1 MHRTIPTILTALFV
15 AAIVA
20 GGHAARAHAT
30 AKPGFAPG
38 VWHGTA
44 TISGTSS
51 DGPMTTTCRGKVSFT
66 LTVKRSLAAG
76 GTGSWTMTMKGSGPV
91 ASTMTGT
98 AALTFAG
105 SGSDVRYTGK
115 QKVTG
120 TVSDG
125 TISRPI
131 GFTRAISGRL
141 IITRAGSCKVVGTAP
156 TGSGLSFKW
165 TATKGTG
172 TCL

>member
-1 MHRTIPTILTALFV
+1 MHRTLLTTLTVLIAATAV
-15 AAIVA
+15 AA
-20 GGHAARAHAT
+20 GGASKAQAT

-51 DGPMTTTCRGKVSFT
+51 DGPMTTTFRGKVAFT
-66 LTVKRSLAAG
+66 LTVKQSLAAG

-91 ASTMTGT
+91 ASTMTGK
-98 AALTFAG
+98 AALTFSG
-105 SGSDVRYTGK
+105 SGTDVRYAGK

-131 GFTRAISGRL
+131 GFTKAISGRL
-141 IITRAGSCKVVGTAP
+141 VITRAGSCKVVGTGP
-156 TGSGLSFKW
+156 MGGGLTFKW